1 MKRTIQYFAIVTLLT
16 LAASCNMIE
25 ETPSGSGLIGF
36 SPRSVE
42 TKAMVNNADDL
53 IGETFDVYDVLTA
66 NGTTSLHIDNS
77 IAYNTST
84 YNWVYQED
92 PDSYLWVDGDHKFFG
107 FTAGAGTLGTDWKV
121 TVPEATLTTAST
133 QTDILY
139 SDIFSTAATAWKSS
153 HAMADSVELHFN
165 HLLSA
170 VSFTMENCTG
180 TGLSIQSVTVTLP
193 NKASATV
200 DFSGTTV
207 APAVTAPV
215 ANGSFGG
222 ITSTTPLANE
232 AVIDVL
238 DTSNDMTVA
247 GAKASPFMIWP
258 QTLAKD
264 AATITLVFSNNR
276 SRTVSIPADTQWDAG
291 NIYAYHIKI
300 YPDEIKLIFKVQP
313 WEKESF
319 NLDTKDD
326 SINMSNVTWMN
337 SKVKL
342 TQNGDEVNT
351 VYNKGEGGDVFDEYS
366 VYMFYRPW
374 VKNSETGVWSQ
385 YPAGTNNGY
394 YPAQGYFTVNYP
406 KSGVFKIGLIP
417 AYGETTV
424 DPSKYAIYIWDPSP
438 TATDPNAGNWVSYD
452 HVNGEEVTIARE
464 TVYFQVRAASGPDG
478 NEYKAQINIWF
489 KGNDTDAE
497 WISAYSEIRA
507 NYALI
512 IPAATN

>member
-42 TKAMVNNADDL
+42 TKAMVNSADDL

-77 IAYNTST
+77 IAYDTST

-92 PDSYLWVDGDHKFFG
+92 PDSYLWVDGTHKFFG
-107 FTAGAGTLGTDWKV
+107 FTKGAGTLGTDWKM

-139 SDIFSTAATAWKSS
+139 SDIFSTAATAWKSN
-153 HAMADSVELHFN
+153 HAMADSVELQFH

-180 TGLSIQSVTVTLP
+180 TDLSIQSVTVTLP
-193 NKASATV
+193 NKAGATV
-200 DFSGTTV
+200 DYSGTTV

-215 ANGSFGG
+215 ADGAFGG
-222 ITSTTPLANE
+222 ITSTTALANE

-238 DTSNDMTVA
+238 DTANDMTVD

-258 QTLAKD
+258 QTLAED
-264 AATITLVFSNNR
+264 AAKITLVFSNNR
-276 SRTVSIPADTQWDAG
+276 SRTVSIPADTQWEAG
-291 NIYAYHIKI
+291 NIYAYDIKI

-337 SKVKL
+337 SKV
-342 TQNGDEVNT
+342 TVDGTVQNT
-351 VYNKGEGGDVFDEYS
+351 VDISGYS
-366 VYMFYRPW
+366 VYMYYHPT
-374 VKNSETGVWSQ
+374 VDGQT
-385 YPAGTNNGY
+385 YTDNNGY
-394 YPAQGYFTVNYP
+394 YPAQAYFTVNYP
-406 KSGVFKIGLIP
+406 ETGVFKIGLIP
-417 AYGETTV
+417 AFGETTV
-424 DPSKYAIYIWDPSP
+424 DAERYEIYIWNS
-438 TATDPNAGNWVSYD
+438 TGLNTGTWELYD
-452 HVNGEEVTIARE
+452 HINGEEVEITHD
-464 TVYFQVRAASGPDG
+464 TVYFQVRAASGQDG
-478 NEYKAQINIWF
+478 AQHKAQINIWF
-489 KGNDTDAE
+489 KADGTDTE
-497 WISAYSEIRA
+497 WISAYSEVRA
-507 NYALI
+507 NYAVI
-512 IPAATN
+512 IPATN